1 MRLGCCVPLD
11 RAEAVAAAGYDYWEP
26 PVAAVA
32 PSEGEQVFAAAR
44 RRFQGLALRP
54 EAWNCLLPGDL
65 KVTGPDVDAA
75 AVDRH
80 LNVAFDRIAE
90 LGGRVVVFGSGR
102 ARAVPDGFDRSQAEQ
117 QIAAFLRRAGDA
129 AAARDL
135 MVAIEPLSR
144 RECNIINSVAE
155 GLAMARRVSH
165 ERVRLLADSYHMF
178 QDDEPLSNL
187 VEADGALVH
196 IHIADRPRNA
206 PAEGAEEL
214 RPFFSALRAAGYDGR
229 VSIECRW
236 GDDFQGELRGARD
249 FLLRLW
255 AEAGSPAAASA
266 EAG

>member
-1 MRLGCCVPLD
+1 M
-11 RAEAVAAAGYDYWEP
+11 VAAAGYDYWEP

-32 PSEGEQVFAAAR
+32 PGQDEQVFAAAR
-44 RRFQGLALRP
+44 RRFQELPLRP

-65 KVTGPDVDAA
+65 KITGPDVDAA
-75 AVDRH
+75 GVDRY
-80 LNVAFDRIAE
+80 LKAAFDRIAE

-102 ARAVPDGFDRSQAEQ
+102 ARAVPDGFDRTQAEK
-117 QIAAFLRRAGDA
+117 QIASFLRRAGDA

-135 MVAIEPLSR
+135 IMAIEPLNR

-155 GLAMARRVSH
+155 GLAMAQRVDH

-187 VEADGALVH
+187 AEAGGALVH

-214 RPFFSALRAAGYDGR
+214 GPFFSALRAVGYDGR
-229 VSIECRW
+229 ISIECRW
-236 GDDFQGELRGARD
+236 GDDFERELRRARE

-255 AEAGSPAAASA
+255 AEADSPAAASA
-266 EAG
+266 PAS